1 MSDFFSNQISEAPN
15 LNVLEHLFLMIIW
28 FFMLHLCFCCYQK
41 RWFHIVFWW
50 LQFIQIVSLYT
61 WYIVA
66 DSPLSESLPFYHCRL
81 AMLFI
86 LWAKPGPLKRYF
98 AYLGLFGS
106 LSAFIH
112 PVFDPFAFPHLT
124 FFTFV
129 IGHYALTVNCMLY
142 LLSDLE
148 GEMLKGKE
156 VVKYTLIMNML
167 ILGVALLTGGN
178 YGFLR
183 QAPLVN
189 STNLPLNF
197 FLVTCLLCFSILS
210 IQVMLIAYLKK
221 ESKQMNSQI
230 LKK

>member
-1 MSDFFSNQISEAPN
+1 MSLGHA
-15 LNVLEHLFLMIIW
+15 L
-28 FFMLHLCFCCYQK
+28 Y
-41 RWFHIVFWW
+41 
-50 LQFIQIVSLYT
+50 SLG
-61 WYIVA
+61 
-66 DSPLSESLPFYHCRL
+66 
-81 AMLFI
+81 
-86 LWAKPGPLKRYF
+86 KPGPLKRYF

-106 LSAFIH
+106 LAAFIH

-210 IQVMLIAYLKK
+210 IQAMLIAYLKK
-221 ESKQMNSQI
+221 ESKQMNSHI